1 MNTMIYDVSEI
12 MHVILEDRR
21 MSSEDLGEVIKFLY
35 IEGMRVY
42 RTTHDFPN
50 ISFYGYDI
58 RDVYE
63 NVPISKD
70 EVDIIDEVYPI
81 VAYKI
86 QYYIELMIDAFKNYH
101 PNSHRGLDVKE
112 IHHIGHSLYIE
123 V

>member
-1 MNTMIYDVSEI
+1 MIYDVSEI

-35 IEGMRVY
+35 IEGMRIY
-42 RTTHDFPN
+42 RNTHDYPN
-50 ISFYGYDI
+50 IMFYGYDI

-63 NVPISKD
+63 NVPITKD
-70 EVDIIDEVYPI
+70 EIDIIDEVYPI

-86 QYYIELMIDAFKNYH
+86 QYFIELMIDAFKVYH
-101 PNSHRGLDVKE
+101 PNSHHGLDVKE
-112 IHHIGHSLYIE
+112 IQHIGHSLYIE